1 MTILD
6 MFLAVSAALLIN
18 SGVTRAIG
26 EISWHLHKRKHGSIL
41 DSIIWDEPKPKVKA
55 KKAKVKA

>member
-1 MTILD
+1 

-26 EISWHLHKRKHGSIL
+26 EISWYLHKRKHGSFL
-41 DSIIWDEPKPKVKA
+41 DSIEWAPEAKPKVKA
-55 KKAKVKA
+55 KKAK

>member
-6 MFLAVSAALLIN
+6 MFFAVSAALLIN
-18 SGVTRAIG
+18 SAVTRAIS
-26 EISWHLHKRKHGSIL
+26 EILWYLHKRKHGSIL
-41 DSIIWDEPKPKVKA
+41 NSIIWDEPKPKVKA

>member
-1 MTILD
+1 

-18 SGVTRAIG
+18 SAVTRAIG

-41 DSIIWDEPKPKVKA
+41 DSIIWDEPKVKA
-55 KKAKVKA
+55 KKPKVKD

>member
-1 MTILD
+1 

-18 SGVTRAIG
+18 SGVTRAIS

>member
-18 SGVTRAIG
+18 SGVTRAFG
-26 EISWHLHKRKHGSIL
+26 EISWYLHKRKHGSFL
-41 DSIIWDEPKPKVKA
+41 DSIDWDEPKPKVKA

>member
-1 MTILD
+1 MTIVD

-18 SGVTRAIG
+18 SAVTRTIS

-41 DSIIWDEPKPKVKA
+41 DSIVWDEPQPKVKA
-55 KKAKVKA
+55 KKAKAKA

>member
-6 MFLAVSAALLIN
+6 MFFAVSAALLIN
-18 SGVTRAIG
+18 SLVTRTIS

-41 DSIIWDEPKPKVKA
+41 DSIIWDEDEPKVKA
-55 KKAKVKA
+55 KKRKVKA